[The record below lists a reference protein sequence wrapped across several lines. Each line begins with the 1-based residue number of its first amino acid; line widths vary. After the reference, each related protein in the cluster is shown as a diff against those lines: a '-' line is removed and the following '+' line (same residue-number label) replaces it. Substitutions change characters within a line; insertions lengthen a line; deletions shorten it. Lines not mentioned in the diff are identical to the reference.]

1 MEFTYF
7 IGVDV
12 SKNDLDFAVMQNKAF
27 LFHKKI
33 SNSPAAISALLK
45 ELAQLPGFNLRQ
57 GIFCMEHTGIY
68 SNHLLSLLF
77 KKQCLVCLEGALH
90 IRNSLGNIR
99 GKNDKIDA
107 IRIAEYAFKNRDQL
121 RLWQPK
127 REVII
132 RLAQLSATRSRLIEA
147 QKLLTVPMKESREFI
162 PQSMGKENTA
172 VCQSTLKA
180 IKTDLVKVDKAIQ
193 EIIDSDPELS
203 RIFALIT
210 SVDGIGKATATQI
223 IITTNEFKT
232 INNPAKFACYAGVVP
247 FSKESGLFKG
257 RPRVS
262 HLANKKMK
270 TLLHL
275 AALSAIR
282 YNEDMETYYG
292 RKVNQETK
300 NKMSTLNAVRN
311 KLIHRIF
318 ACVNNN
324 RPYEKKYQRLVA

>member
-1 MEFTYF
+1 MEFNFF
-7 IGVDV
+7 IGTDV
-12 SKNDLDFAVMQNKAF
+12 SKNELDFAIMQNKTF
-27 LFHKKI
+27 LFHKKV
-33 SNSPAAISALLK
+33 SNTPAAITTLLN
-45 ELAQLPGFNLRQ
+45 ELVKLPGFKLSMAV
-57 GIFCMEHTGIY
+57 FCMEHTGIY
-68 SNHLLSLLF
+68 SNHLLGVLF
-77 KKQCLVCLEGALH
+77 KKQCSVCLEAALH

-99 GKNDKIDA
+99 GKSDKIDA
-107 IRIAEYAFKNRDQL
+107 IRIAEYAYKNREQL

-127 REVII
+127 REVVI

-147 QKLLTVPMKESREFI
+147 QKVLTTPIKESREFI
-162 PQSMGKENTA
+162 PKGLVKENTT
-172 VCQSTLKA
+172 VCQSTLIA
-180 IKTDLVKVDKAIQ
+180 IKKDLTKVDKAIQ
-193 EIIDSDPELS
+193 GIIASDLEL
-203 RIFALIT
+203 RRLFALIT

-223 IITTNEFKT
+223 IISTNEFKT
-232 INNPAKFACYAGVVP
+232 INNPTKFACYAGVVP

-257 RPRVS
+257 RARVS

-282 YNEDMETYYG
+282 YNNDMEAYYG
-292 RKVNQETK
+292 RKVTQENK

-324 RPYEKKYQRLVA
+324 RPYEKNYQRLVA